1 MKIHHIQFHHII
13 IVHSVPSCF
22 HYAPFSSIIFHSVP
36 TCSIQFQHHH
46 NSSSK
51 SYSIFT
57 FFQKRH
63 HLSSKSIRQIIN
75 IHENPFHIQ
84 LFNYPLHIQFMFRS
98 IFHSVNHWALHSSI
112 PPGASIGDLDWTL
125 GRPNCWARRGGGDF
139 FSGEDGWISHG
150 FPVSFHWCNQWF
162 SPGFLWLSCWWGGSG
177 WFQLPPAGL
186 MRYTGDIM
194 TLIMAMLLH
203 QSK

>member
-1 MKIHHIQFHHII
+1 MLKIPVNQVCVGVGFHTSYQFCLEYLNQSKSVISKFHEQVPSGESSGKSTPFIMKIHHIQFHHII

-84 LFNYPLHIQFMFRS
+84 LFNYPLPIQFMFRS
-98 IFHSVNHWALHSSI
+98 IFHSVNH
-112 PPGASIGDLDWTL
+112 
-125 GRPNCWARRGGGDF
+125 
-139 FSGEDGWISHG
+139 
-150 FPVSFHWCNQWF
+150 
-162 SPGFLWLSCWWGGSG
+162 
-177 WFQLPPAGL
+177 
-186 MRYTGDIM
+186 
-194 TLIMAMLLH
+194 
-203 QSK
+203 